1 MPFELTIHE
10 RDGPARRQVLP
21 RKILFFGRRED
32 NDVVFPF
39 TFVSSRHGRL
49 FLRDGS
55 VFVED
60 MGSTN
65 GTLVNGEPLTP
76 MIARALQPEDRVQI
90 ERIAI
95 QVRWSEEA
103 ATGAAE
109 SVTYHEM
116 PRPTALAPGRTAAAP
131 PALPRPAPPPPASTA
146 PERTIALPPNP
157 PAPEP
162 TLAPL
167 PLPPAAPGPAPAPDL
182 PVVRPEVPS
191 PRSDL
196 EKAAHLGQPS
206 FSDALATRRP
216 PPPTESAERDRY
228 LAWEIFFKTV
238 GLVAILGGIVLLV
251 FVLVA

>member
-10 RDGPARRQVLP
+10 RDGPARKQVVP
-21 RKILFFGRRED
+21 RKIVFFGRRED

-76 MIARALQPEDRVQI
+76 MIARALQPEDSVQI

-95 QVRWSEEA
+95 QARWSEA
-103 ATGAAE
+103 AVVDDAE
-109 SVTYHEM
+109 STYHEM
-116 PRPTALAPGRTAAAP
+116 TRPAA
-131 PALPRPAPPPPASTA
+131 PAPPPTAAPAPSPPPA
-146 PERTIALPPNP
+146 PPPGP

-162 TLAPL
+162 TVAVPTPSPPPEPSL
-167 PLPPAAPGPAPAPDL
+167 PVPAAPAAVAPPLVAAPDL
-182 PVVRPEVPS
+182 PTARPKTPA

-196 EKAAHLGQPS
+196 EKAAQLAQPS
-206 FSDALATRRP
+206 FSDALATARP
-216 PPPTESAERDRY
+216 QSPQAVAEHDRY
-228 LAWEIFFKTV
+228 YVWEVFFKTV
-238 GLVAILGGIVLLV
+238 GLVAVLAGLVLLI

>member
-10 RDGPARRQVLP
+10 RDGPARTQVLS
-21 RKILFFGRRED
+21 RKIVFFGRRED

-49 FLRDGS
+49 FLRDGA

-76 MIARALQPEDRVQI
+76 MIARVLQPEDRVQI

-95 QVRWSEEA
+95 QVRWTEEA
-103 ATGAAE
+103 AGDDAD

-116 PRPTALAPGRTAAAP
+116 PRPLALPPTRTPSGADEAEAP
-131 PALPRPAPPPPASTA
+131 PARPSPSPPPEVVSAPIPAPFPPS
-146 PERTIALPPNP
+146 
-157 PAPEP
+157 EP
-162 TLAPL
+162 TLPAPL
-167 PLPPAAPGPAPAPDL
+167 
-182 PVVRPEVPS
+182 VPS
-191 PRSDL
+191 GERPLAHPDTDSPRTDL
-196 EKAAHLGQPS
+196 QKAAHLGPPS
-206 FSDALATRRP
+206 FSEALATGRP
-216 PPPTESAERDRY
+216 LPRNGETARDPF
-228 LAWEIFFKTV
+228 LAWEVFFKTV
-238 GLVAILGGIVLLV
+238 GLIAVLGGLVLLV

>member
-10 RDGPARRQVLP
+10 RDGPARKQVLP
-21 RKILFFGRRED
+21 RKIVFFGRRED

-76 MIARALQPEDRVQI
+76 MIARALQPEDRIQI
-90 ERIAI
+90 EKIAI
-95 QVRWSEEA
+95 QARWSEEA
-103 ATGAAE
+103 AGDDAE
-109 SVTYHEM
+109 SATYHEM
-116 PRPTALAPGRTAAAP
+116 PRPAALAPPSGAS
-131 PALPRPAPPPPASTA
+131 PPPP
-146 PERTIALPPNP
+146 PVPPRSSPTSEPAVAVPSPSP
-157 PAPEP
+157 PPEP
-162 TLAPL
+162 SL
-167 PLPPAAPGPAPAPDL
+167 PVPVAPAAVAPPPAPDL
-182 PVVRPEVPS
+182 PMARPEAPS

-196 EKAAHLGQPS
+196 EKAAHLAQPS
-206 FSDALATRRP
+206 FSDALATARP
-216 PPPTESAERDRY
+216 QPPTEPAERDRY
-228 LAWEIFFKTV
+228 YGWEVFFKTV
-238 GLVAILGGIVLLV
+238 GLVAILGGLVLLI

>member
-10 RDGPARRQVLP
+10 RDGPARTQVLP
-21 RKILFFGRRED
+21 RKIVFFGRRED

-49 FLRDGS
+49 FVRDGA

-95 QVRWSEEA
+95 QVRWTQEDA
-103 ATGAAE
+103 GDDAD

-116 PRPTALAPGRTAAAP
+116 PRPAALAPPTPPPRPDATAEPAASSSQP
-131 PALPRPAPPPPASTA
+131 DAASPPNPFPSAEPALPAPLAPAHEHPLAPPVADSA
-146 PERTIALPPNP
+146 RT
-157 PAPEP
+157 
-162 TLAPL
+162 
-167 PLPPAAPGPAPAPDL
+167 
-182 PVVRPEVPS
+182 EVQ
-191 PRSDL
+191 
-196 EKAAHLGQPS
+196 KAAHLAPPS
-206 FSDALATRRP
+206 FSEALATARP
-216 PPPTESAERDRY
+216 LPRSEETARDPY
-228 LAWEIFFKTV
+228 FAWEVFFKAV
-238 GLVAILGGIVLLV
+238 GLIAVLGGLALLV

>member
-21 RKILFFGRRED
+21 RKIVFFGRRED

-76 MIARALQPEDRVQI
+76 MIARALQPEDRIQI
-90 ERIAI
+90 EKIAI
-95 QVRWSEEA
+95 QARWSEA
-103 ATGAAE
+103 AAGDDAE
-109 SVTYHEM
+109 PATYHEM
-116 PRPTALAPGRTAAAP
+116 ARPAALAPPPLASPPPLPMPQPASPGSEPTVAVRSPSPPPEPSLPVPVVPAAV
-131 PALPRPAPPPPASTA
+131 APPPV
-146 PERTIALPPNP
+146 
-157 PAPEP
+157 
-162 TLAPL
+162 
-167 PLPPAAPGPAPAPDL
+167 APAPDL
-182 PVVRPEVPS
+182 PAARPETPS

-206 FSDALATRRP
+206 FSDALATARP
-216 PPPTESAERDRY
+216 HTPTEAAERDRY
-228 LAWEIFFKTV
+228 YPWEVFFKTV
-238 GLVAILGGIVLLV
+238 GLVAVLGGLVLLI

>member
-10 RDGPARRQVLP
+10 RDGPARKQVLP
-21 RKILFFGRRED
+21 RKIVFFGRRED

-90 ERIAI
+90 EKITI
-95 QVRWSEEA
+95 QVGWSQEA
-103 ATGAAE
+103 ASEDTE

-116 PRPTALAPGRTAAAP
+116 ARPAALAPP
-131 PALPRPAPPPPASTA
+131 PLDSPPTPPPPPSASSASEPTVA
-146 PERTIALPPNP
+146 HLPVASPP
-157 PAPEP
+157 PPSEPSLPVPVAPAPV
-162 TLAPL
+162 APS
-167 PLPPAAPGPAPAPDL
+167 PAPDL
-182 PVVRPEVPS
+182 PVARPETHS
-191 PRSDL
+191 PHSDL

-206 FSDALATRRP
+206 FSDALATARP
-216 PPPTESAERDRY
+216 LPPTESAERDRY
-228 LAWEIFFKTV
+228 VTWEIFFKTV
-238 GLVAILGGIVLLV
+238 GLVAVLGGLVLLV
-251 FVLVA
+251 FVLMV

>member
-1 MPFELTIHE
+1 MPFELIIHE
-10 RDGPARRQVLP
+10 RDGPARKQVLP
-21 RKILFFGRRED
+21 RKIVFFGRRED

-76 MIARALQPEDRVQI
+76 MIARVLQPEDRVQI
-90 ERIAI
+90 EKIAI
-95 QVRWSEEA
+95 QVRWSEET
-103 ATGAAE
+103 ATGVAE

-116 PRPTALAPGRTAAAP
+116 PRPTALAPVRTATAP
-131 PALPRPAPPPPASTA
+131 PALPTPESPPPASTT
-146 PERTIALPPNP
+146 PERTSALPPKP

-167 PLPPAAPGPAPAPDL
+167 PSPSAAPAPDL

-206 FSDALATRRP
+206 FSDALATRRH

-238 GLVAILGGIVLLV
+238 GLVAILGGVVLLV
-251 FVLVA
+251 FVLVT